1 MNLSDTPK
9 DRFLELLNDSR
20 PHQALSLFIE
30 ELSDHSFNELTTDQL
45 SMLHVVCEKV
55 LPQVLQNHVLWFTKH
70 SDIIRQLLKLLPE
83 ALEAGYNPPSTVDHI
98 AWLRCLLAIEEAR
111 AGRVEQV
118 LQELCLVDP
127 HYPAETTSKPNG
139 TFHQQLQNLELTE
152 KSSLDFQK
160 GFFKAYMEFLKR
172 AGKFELSG
180 FLESRIGKL
189 LGQIARDEERAGVV
203 HALFYDKS
211 QTGHSAFVHV
221 TTEYQNEK
229 KADEPKDLIEY
240 ACTSNAPDDPVMKQ
254 AVLNARLSADSYLK
268 GAGFPDGLDQ
278 RIVRWEIGDVQGD
291 PVELKRQFQG
301 GSIALPLAVSIVSQ
315 YLDRPVQN
323 DITFTGTFHETT
335 TVEGVILPVDGV
347 PEKVKHAVLSG
358 CKVLYLPQAN
368 LTEINSRPC
377 LQKLI
382 GEHKVQINGVENFYQ
397 VCGKLF
403 PQEGTGKLKD
413 LIKDIVANIVEIFNI
428 TNSSRETV
436 STRPVHIR
444 YRRHILLC
452 SFLTAMLMFL
462 EGCRLYKAFAL
473 EYSVAGAWIRIVL
486 STLLVFIGMLISFS
500 LPGAFLVHR
509 KNWSWYAGIVL
520 LKIFCTVPIFLIGL
534 ILSNSTNI
542 SSTYNAPPIAGMI
555 KDMFLFWLFTW
566 ALVANTFHVTAALEH
581 LVSHRQFITARAC
594 MRWNS
599 FLEARIPLRCVYFA
613 WQWDIAVILLFVL
626 GLIVPD
632 FHYFSTIDTST
643 TAGYWE
649 VTLGIV
655 RDILF
660 LIAIAEVMIVY
671 KPAIAR
677 IRAALS

>member
-1 MNLSDTPK
+1 MNRSDTPK
-9 DRFLELLNDSR
+9 DRLLALFKDGR
-20 PHQALSLFIE
+20 PHQALSLFID
-30 ELSDHSFNELTTDQL
+30 ELSGHSLNELTGDQL
-45 SMLHVVCEKV
+45 TMLHVVCEKV
-55 LPQVLQNHVLWFTKH
+55 LPQILQNHVLWLVKH

-83 ALEAGYNPPSTVDHI
+83 ALEVEYNPPFTVDHI
-98 AWLRCLLAIEEAR
+98 AWLRCLLAIEEAK
-111 AGRVEQV
+111 AGRFERVH
-118 LQELCLVDP
+118 QELCLVGP
-127 HYPAETTSKPNG
+127 HYPTETTPKPNG
-139 TFHQQLQNLELTE
+139 AFHQQLQNLELTE
-152 KSSLDFQK
+152 KTSLDFLK

-203 HALFYDKS
+203 HALFYDTG
-211 QTGHSAFVHV
+211 QTGHSAFVHI

-229 KADEPKDLIEY
+229 NADEPSDLIEY
-240 ACTSNAPDDPVMKQ
+240 ACTSNAPEDPVMKQ

-291 PVELKRQFQG
+291 PVELKRQFHG

-315 YLDRPVQN
+315 YLDRPVPN
-323 DITFTGTFHETT
+323 DITFTGTFHEATA
-335 TVEGVILPVDGV
+335 VEGIILPVDRF

-358 CKVLYLPQAN
+358 CKVLYLPHAN
-368 LTEINSRPC
+368 LAEINSRPC
-377 LQKLI
+377 LQKMI
-382 GEHKVQINGVENFYQ
+382 GEHKVQIQGVENFNQ

-403 PQEGTGKLKD
+403 PQEGSGKLKD
-413 LIKDIVANIVEIFNI
+413 LVKDIVANIVEIFKT
-428 TNSSRETV
+428 TNSSGETV

-444 YRRHILLC
+444 YRRHVLLC

-462 EGCRLYKAFAL
+462 EGLRMYKAFAL

-486 STLLVFIGMLISFS
+486 STLFVFVGMLVVFS

-509 KNWSWYAGIVL
+509 KNWSWYAGIFL
-520 LKIFCTVPIFLIGL
+520 LKIFCIVPIFLIGP
-534 ILSNSTNI
+534 ILSSSTHI

-566 ALVANTFHVTAALEH
+566 ALVANTFHITAALEH
-581 LVSHRQFITARAC
+581 LVSRRQFITARAC

-613 WQWDIAVILLFVL
+613 WQWDIAIILFFIL

-632 FHYFSTIDTST
+632 FHYFSTVDTTT